1 MSDVLANL
9 ESLEG
14 TVTTAT
20 SPLTLTLTRKSRK
33 IVITN
38 DHPTSPMTY
47 KFNSSETNAT
57 LMGTESISLYFTTNQ
72 IIIGATNVPY
82 RIWVFG

>member
-14 TVTTAT
+14 TVTTET
-20 SPLTLTLTRKSRK
+20 TLTLVRKSRK

-38 DHPTSPMTY
+38 DHPTANLTY
-47 KFNSSETNAT
+47 KFNSSETVAT
-57 LMGTESISLYFTTNQ
+57 LKGTESLSILFTASQ
-72 IIIGATNVPY
+72 IIINGNNVPY
-82 RIWVFG
+82 RIWVYG